1 MSYSMEQGD
10 KRSSKLEFYDWNYDG
25 QWKGKQLSN
34 GLGALVDGILGPDD
48 YKLGYYAKSKIFLYI
63 IPASLHQFISFKT
76 FRSKTFSIIDRL

>member
-1 MSYSMEQGD
+1 MDQGD

-48 YKLGYYAKSKIFLYI
+48 FKLGYYAKSKIFL
-63 IPASLHQFISFKT
+63 
-76 FRSKTFSIIDRL
+76 